1 MARISASKFTSMD
14 PAVSGVDPS
23 TGAYLSAAQRK
34 ALFRKSNISSSKVFA
49 KPGAIVKVGSSD
61 IDVKVLNVRVIAVE
75 KQVAFLAKALDKEA
89 ELDRKA
95 QRDYEKKALQQEEKK
110 LRSGEEKKLEKGLS
124 KKLLSPV
131 KSIGRKTGGL
141 LGNLL
146 EFFGVLFAGWLT
158 NQGILALK
166 AKAEGNQ
173 SKLEE
178 IRDRVLKDLA
188 AVGTIF
194 AVLNGG
200 LFTILG
206 IIGGITARILT
217 KPFRALF
224 KAFRG
229 GGKPEGVK
237 PPSGGPPS
245 GGSSRLGSITPG
257 NQVGARP
264 QGGGPRGRST
274 FDLEQSRKALTQQ
287 NMMRNDGPKGPLDRV
302 KRFFRGKLEQFRH
315 TKGGKGITKAIN
327 AIKGSWFGKV
337 AGFFFKPFI
346 KAFEWGKNILK
357 PQNLK
362 KVGDGLG
369 KTRILG
375 RLLGPLFALIDITGR
390 ANQGM
395 SPAQAIIPAVFKALF
410 TRGAA
415 VLGGAVP
422 IPGVN
427 ILTSIAGSFA
437 GAWLGDQL
445 MGGIDSIWD
454 KSWDENLFKGFN
466 NAVMGIGKADPT
478 GLVSKIF
485 PYEGSDKKYGSAQQ
499 SPTPSVEESS
509 GSSSSGST
517 VPSIAS
523 PASPQMQ
530 VPGPVSNAGNTT
542 VMYKKVP
549 SSGQVMGSPK
559 ASKSATD
566 VPLISSSNPDNFYT
580 MYSQIA
586 YNAVT

>member
-89 ELDRKA
+89 ELEKKS

-166 AKAEGNQ
+166 AKEEGNQ

-229 GGKPEGVK
+229 GGKPTPTPTPK
-237 PPSGGPPS
+237 PKPSGGKPGSARVATS
-245 GGSSRLGSITPG
+245 GGKPVKPLSR
-257 NQVGARP
+257 
-264 QGGGPRGRST
+264 
-274 FDLEQSRKALTQQ
+274 FDLEQARKKVTQERMLSNDKKPGLFKRIASKLKKIFPKDKAVNFAADLATKPKSVFAKIFGALGNLGKKILPLLRAAFFVGAVRDRATKGMTPAQSILGA
-287 NMMRNDGPKGPLDRV
+287 MFPLAGSIVGGGLGAGIGLAGGPLS
-302 KRFFRGKLEQFRH
+302 FLG
-315 TKGGKGITKAIN
+315 
-327 AIKGSWFGKV
+327 
-337 AGFFFKPFI
+337 
-346 KAFEWGKNILK
+346 AF
-357 PQNLK
+357 
-362 KVGDGLG
+362 
-369 KTRILG
+369 
-375 RLLGPLFALIDITGR
+375 
-390 ANQGM
+390 
-395 SPAQAIIPAVFKALF
+395 
-410 TRGAA
+410 
-415 VLGGAVP
+415 
-422 IPGVN
+422 
-427 ILTSIAGSFA
+427 AGS
-437 GAWLGDQL
+437 WLGDYL
-445 MGGIDSIWD
+445 GIQVQRFLDFVW
-454 KSWDENLFKGFN
+454 KPSWDGAPGIKNFN
-466 NAVMGIGKADPT
+466 DTIYSLQSEGVLGSALQGV
-478 GLVSKIF
+478 F
-485 PYEGSDKKYGSAQQ
+485 PY
-499 SPTPSVEESS
+499 S
-509 GSSSSGST
+509 GTSGST
-517 VPSIAS
+517 EKPGEGVESSSASLTSSSPSATASSSVTSTSSVPSIAS

-530 VPGPVSNAGNTT
+530 PPGPVSASGNTT
-542 VMYKKVP
+542 VIYKKVP